1 MEENKSFGQV
11 QIADEVIAII
21 AGTAAVETAGVYMA
35 GNYTDSLVKLFGKK
49 NLAKGVKVE
58 VEEGEVTL
66 ELEVAV
72 EYGVSIKKAAEEVQQ
87 KVVNAVETMTGL
99 KVVAVNVNV
108 ASIASHKEKS
118 KEEAE

>member
-1 MEENKSFGQV
+1 
-11 QIADEVIAII
+11 
-21 AGTAAVETAGVYMA
+21 MA

-108 ASIASHKEKS
+108 GAIASHKDKA

>member
-108 ASIASHKEKS
+108 AAIASHKEKS

>member
-1 MEENKSFGQV
+1 MEDNKSFGQV
-11 QIADEVIAII
+11 EIADEVIAII
-21 AGTAAVETAGVYMA
+21 AGTAAVETTGVYMA

-49 NLAKGVKVE
+49 NLAKGVKVD
-58 VEEGEVTL
+58 VEDGEVTL

-72 EYGVSIKKAAEEVQQ
+72 EYGVSIKKTAEEVQK

-108 ASIASHKEKS
+108 AAIASHKSKA

>member
-72 EYGVSIKKAAEEVQQ
+72 EYGVSIKKAAEETDKQ
-87 KVVNAVETMTGL
+87 
-99 KVVAVNVNV
+99 
-108 ASIASHKEKS
+108 
-118 KEEAE
+118 